1 MKRWIFPF
9 CLLAALAVA
18 PARAED
24 ADLHPSA
31 PAVRKAVIATI
42 EGQLAAF
49 RAHDPGK
56 AYGFA
61 ARALRR
67 QFPLPRF
74 AEVVRTGYPEI
85 WRNLRAEYGIVS
97 DNGAR
102 ATLNVRVHTADTSAA
117 YDYVLVRE
125 PDGWR
130 ISGVLRHAPQPADSV

>member
-1 MKRWIFPF
+1 MKPWILPA
-9 CLLAALAVA
+9 CLLAALAVSPA
-18 PARAED
+18 PAQD

-31 PAVRKAVIATI
+31 PAVSQEVIATI
-42 EGQLAAF
+42 SGQLAAF
-49 RAHDPGK
+49 RAHDPAK
-56 AYGFA
+56 AYDFA
-61 ARALRR
+61 AAALRR

-97 DNGAR
+97 DNGSR

-117 YDYVLVRE
+117 YDYMLVRE
-125 PDGWR
+125 PGGWR